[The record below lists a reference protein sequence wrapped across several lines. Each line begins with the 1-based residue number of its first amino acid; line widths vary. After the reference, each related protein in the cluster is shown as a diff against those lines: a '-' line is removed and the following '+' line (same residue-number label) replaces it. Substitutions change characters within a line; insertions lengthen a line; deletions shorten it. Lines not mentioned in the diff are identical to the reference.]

1 MPSLSIRTGLLAISL
16 ATLGL
21 SVGVGYVAITSATT
35 LNEGANAL
43 YDDVIPGVEAAEEMN
58 SALSDVRIGESEHMT
73 LTEPS
78 AVAAIGKEIEEAIR
92 DFDDWSVKYAKTI
105 KPDAHDE
112 QALFDEVGKDYQQYL
127 ALHKRLEDLSTRNDK
142 ITAGA
147 LYVNEMR
154 TLFDS
159 IGEKLDKLIVVNKDI
174 SSSVNDA
181 NDATFAETSMII
193 FGTVGALVLL
203 SLLLTAYALL
213 GVVRPVGRIVSA
225 MSTLA
230 GGDKTVRI
238 PFAGQK
244 TELGAMAGAVQVF
257 KDNMIEADRLR
268 GEQEKARLEQEAARA
283 RAAEE
288 RRQAMRAMADQFE
301 STVGQVVASVSAAA
315 VEMQATA
322 EALSHTAQEA
332 SSRSIIVASAAEEVT
347 RNVHGVASA
356 TEELSAS
363 IREISGQTTQSSR
376 MVADAVQQADNTSK
390 QVQTLAENAT
400 SIGAVVTLINDI
412 ANQTNLL
419 ALNATIEA
427 ARAGESG
434 RGFAV
439 VATEVKTLASQTA
452 KATEEIANQIR
463 AMQEATNSSVSA
475 ITGIRASIDKMSEI
489 SSAIASA
496 VEQQG
501 AATQEI
507 SRNVQSAS
515 DGATDVASS
524 ITSVT
529 RASEEASH
537 GSGQVLTAASELAKN
552 GEVLQAQVDRFLR
565 EVRAA

>member
-1 MPSLSIRTGLLAISL
+1 M
-16 ATLGL
+16 
-21 SVGVGYVAITSATT
+21 
-35 LNEGANAL
+35 
-43 YDDVIPGVEAAEEMN
+43 
-58 SALSDVRIGESEHMT
+58 
-73 LTEPS
+73 
-78 AVAAIGKEIEEAIR
+78 
-92 DFDDWSVKYAKTI
+92 
-105 KPDAHDE
+105 
-112 QALFDEVGKDYQQYL
+112 
-127 ALHKRLEDLSTRNDK
+127 
-142 ITAGA
+142 
-147 LYVNEMR
+147 
-154 TLFDS
+154 
-159 IGEKLDKLIVVNKDI
+159 
-174 SSSVNDA
+174 
-181 NDATFAETSMII
+181 
-193 FGTVGALVLL
+193 
-203 SLLLTAYALL
+203 
-213 GVVRPVGRIVSA
+213 
-225 MSTLA
+225 
-230 GGDKTVRI
+230 
-238 PFAGQK
+238 
-244 TELGAMAGAVQVF
+244 
-257 KDNMIEADRLR
+257 
-268 GEQEKARLEQEAARA
+268 
-283 RAAEE
+283 
-288 RRQAMRAMADQFE
+288 
-301 STVGQVVASVSAAA
+301 
-315 VEMQATA
+315 
-322 EALSHTAQEA
+322 
-332 SSRSIIVASAAEEVT
+332 T

-376 MVADAVQQADNTSK
+376 MVADAVQQADSTSK